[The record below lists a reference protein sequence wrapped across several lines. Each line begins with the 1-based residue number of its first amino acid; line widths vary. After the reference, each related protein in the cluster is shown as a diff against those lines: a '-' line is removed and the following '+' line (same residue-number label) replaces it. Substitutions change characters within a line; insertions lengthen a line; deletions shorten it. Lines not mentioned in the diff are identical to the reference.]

1 MSSTPLHEPE
11 AQVLN
16 GQPQPEQGQGGG
28 QGGEVV
34 PSGSVASRPPQ
45 PHSDPQASR
54 RVCFYKSGDPQFG
67 GHRMVINA
75 RTFKTFDALLDA
87 LSKKVPLPFGVRTI
101 TTPRGSHPVRGLEEL
116 QDGGSYV
123 CSDQRKVKPLNL
135 DMANRRQP
143 PWNTTTRPVSAG
155 RRAQRGSR
163 GVPGAINRPAD
174 SRVRTPKR
182 LIVFKNR
189 DPSVRR
195 TVVLQRRTAPTYDA
209 LLDHLSVVMQFPVL
223 KLYTPDGSR
232 VEGLPA
238 LILCSGVVVA
248 SGNEPFRPGNYDFLR
263 PTQPAAAQSSNSD
276 SIEPTRLQPLTENK
290 TSLSSGRRSR
300 NFSLSSERY
309 FVNQIN
315 KSVNG
320 SSYGQPVRL
329 PENTETELN
338 QRKTRGSVDL
348 ETETYQLVEDN
359 GKTSIVPQDDDIE
372 KSFRVNQDGSMTV
385 EMKVRLT
392 IKEEE
397 MIHWTT
403 TLSRSSM
410 VTNHKPGAK
419 LGSTPQSPDNNVEAK
434 DPNIGLSE
442 DETKESNHPSRNA
455 ERDVA
460 FSGTDV
466 GGTDSGGGGR
476 AGSLKA
482 HPRQKRMP
490 TPGLRQVKKKQ
501 ASVESVTTVT
511 ETGVQETSL
520 GTFSYTE
527 RMADGETT
535 GGYCVV
541 RKSSSSSRL
550 PAIPP
555 VPKPRKSGSAG
566 ASRAIRT
573 SSHSSLRSS
582 GVAEVMQIQNNGNGR
597 EITETVMHIY
607 ERRQS
612 SYDNYY
618 ANALGPGYGT
628 GGEGGGGNA
637 SEAGYGGG
645 CGGGSNPMPR
655 SKPASSDSG
664 PCSSVDLTR
673 SSSTSD
679 SLNQQRDEILSLSSE
694 PTSPSQNVTLPFQ
707 KLPDTISN
715 KLSSFPDNEAHAAS
729 ESHTG
734 SSPKT
739 VAKEEEEVEEDALE
753 ENNKKRTVKRKGKQM
768 SPTSTTSSK
777 SRQKDSVAGSVRS
790 TKNTFS
796 PASTEKK
803 SGSATGSEKVRSA
816 TESDSQVSQRSREK
830 VEKNINYIPV
840 KNGPLALNI
849 DLKDSKK
856 RGLASEKQLNMGEKV
871 GRGQRSQKVNTT
883 KSSRQKTQP
892 RKNMFYVS
900 PARQTDIGQTDIHT
914 DTGQTDRQTD
924 NKQIVRQTGRKMA
937 SQPTR
942 KTLAK
947 QRSMSNEDR
956 TKSPKQILLSESF
969 SMPVLHPPLA
979 PSGIH
984 QYVENWL
991 QNIAPESI
999 PYEEGQD
1006 TGEAEPRTKVIF
1018 QIGADSDVESEVKSG
1033 YPEDQHLPQGGDH
1046 LSVGGMSMS
1055 CLSVPVSHAEAQVDL
1070 SNPQWTRKLCSSMP
1084 SVRIDPVEQQ
1094 SRLGLLHRSSSFVPR
1109 PVEHSESSSSIH
1121 HLLIPKATLTPIL
1134 RQLCSS
1140 IQCIRQASQP
1150 PASLEKSHSM
1160 PDFSSQVASV
1170 FGTSSKALMSFL
1182 SVTTLKDTLSSA
1194 LGKGGGGGEFCG
1206 GNSNSGSEA
1215 LLVMQSL
1222 QKISTMEDEEQQ
1234 RASLASLQ
1242 SRTSDQLK
1250 DSWRDFQEMSSEMG
1264 DRESPPLSP
1273 STNQEFALDVVSE
1286 AGDENGERLDIEELM
1301 EELNMPQELR
1311 DEVSSLVEGERT
1323 VQYAMRS
1330 PMLGGS
1336 DSDMS
1341 YAVDTEVDK
1350 IESGEVEELEVFEE
1364 DVKKIPDN
1372 WPEAS
1377 QPRPSAEEEEEEGK
1391 QEGEEDEEEQKE
1403 EEEVQEETEGEGL
1416 VAREIRDVPETEAT
1430 AIHSE
1435 EVNTAAYRTQD
1446 VNTAIESGMRESKL
1460 MKSNEE
1466 VEDEE
1471 VDDEKE
1477 EGEERSGDEKRG
1489 GEDEE
1494 WEVKERAI
1502 NLCGVKDQGLDTSN
1516 ELKTDEGEEEED
1528 EEEEVRGKDCSH
1540 PVEISQELLDF
1551 VNTALKSSSLMFTY
1565 DPKGNLRIE
1574 PEGATRV
1581 VHTKQMVIFNGCV
1594 DSQYGLK
1601 RLPSPNTSDLSD
1613 YRPETSSSGGYKTQG
1628 SVDMSTES
1636 GDEDKEEA
1644 GRHSPGF
1651 RRIRQTSD
1659 KQSKAGTTSLE
1670 LWASKPS
1677 SEMKADQ
1684 LRSPESLEG
1693 KRPTE
1698 SFESCDSGAKVCG
1711 ESLSY
1716 VSGSSSVKTEPG
1728 PELVRMI
1735 DQGRWLFKE
1744 GDSPE
1749 GVGGAWQSAAD
1760 SKSLPDSSEGVL
1772 IDQGRWLL
1780 KENHLIRKSPPVPM
1794 GMYGNLDNTSVD
1806 TTLSEEAPAY
1816 DHHSSHHSSSSLHHH
1831 HHLNPLSVLS
1841 SSELEELAR
1850 PLTPKCTYYNMS
1862 HSSDSDPFLDDLSL
1876 NGNGARERSEGRD
1889 QGLQGRSK
1897 RETAVDTS
1905 RTWAR
1910 KNGSMSSFISVEF
1923 RMRDG
1928 RVHPEAGHPEA
1939 GHPEA
1944 GLGGSEAAVE
1954 QSSRTAVG
1962 MSGRSRVMQV
1972 QSSLQ
1977 SLRCGPCT
1985 LIGLYIRKSL
1995 LSVTPPIGPDRIQL
2009 LLSLSLIKVI
2019 PTSCKDSPCKPLRA
2033 ARNDY
2038 VYTHTYKSLPHFV
2051 RRKTIE
2057 MTQFDPARVAGV
2069 I

>member
-11 AQVLN
+11 AQVLQQPHN

-143 PWNTTTRPVSAG
+143 PWNTTTRPVTAG

-163 GVPGAINRPAD
+163 GVPGAFNRPAD

-209 LLDHLSVVMQFPVL
+209 LLDHLSVIMQFPVL

-329 PENTETELN
+329 PENMETELN
-338 QRKTRGSVDL
+338 QRKTQGSGDL

-460 FSGTDV
+460 FSGTDG

-566 ASRAIRT
+566 AIRT

-679 SLNQQRDEILSLSSE
+679 SLNQQRDEILSLFSE

-707 KLPDTISN
+707 KLPETISN

-753 ENNKKRTVKRKGKQM
+753 ENNKKRTVRRKGKQM

-803 SGSATGSEKVRSA
+803 SGSVTGSEKVRSA
-816 TESDSQVSQRSREK
+816 TESDSQVSQRSRKK

-856 RGLASEKQLNMGEKV
+856 RGLASEKQLNM
-871 GRGQRSQKVNTT
+871 
-883 KSSRQKTQP
+883 
-892 RKNMFYVS
+892 
-900 PARQTDIGQTDIHT
+900 
-914 DTGQTDRQTD
+914 
-924 NKQIVRQTGRKMA
+924 
-937 SQPTR
+937 
-942 KTLAK
+942 
-947 QRSMSNEDR
+947 
-956 TKSPKQILLSESF
+956 
-969 SMPVLHPPLA
+969 A
-979 PSGIH
+979 PSGVH

-999 PYEEGQD
+999 PYVPYMEEGGQDTEETEPRSKVNMEEEGQD
-1006 TGEAEPRTKVIF
+1006 TVEAEPRTKVIF

-1084 SVRIDPVEQQ
+1084 SVRYGPK
-1094 SRLGLLHRSSSFVPR
+1094 RSTVVNSNGAAGVALSA
-1109 PVEHSESSSSIH
+1109 EHSESSSSIH

-1194 LGKGGGGGEFCG
+1194 LGKGGGGEFCG

-1242 SRTSDQLK
+1242 SQTSDQLK

-1286 AGDENGERLDIEELM
+1286 AGDENGGRLDIEELM

-1350 IESGEVEELEVFEE
+1350 IES
-1364 DVKKIPDN
+1364 
-1372 WPEAS
+1372 
-1377 QPRPSAEEEEEEGK
+1377 
-1391 QEGEEDEEEQKE
+1391 
-1403 EEEVQEETEGEGL
+1403 
-1416 VAREIRDVPETEAT
+1416 
-1430 AIHSE
+1430 
-1435 EVNTAAYRTQD
+1435 
-1446 VNTAIESGMRESKL
+1446 
-1460 MKSNEE
+1460 
-1466 VEDEE
+1466 
-1471 VDDEKE
+1471 
-1477 EGEERSGDEKRG
+1477 
-1489 GEDEE
+1489 
-1494 WEVKERAI
+1494 
-1502 NLCGVKDQGLDTSN
+1502 DQGLDTSN

-1716 VSGSSSVKTEPG
+1716 VSGSGSVKTEPG

-1816 DHHSSHHSSSSLHHH
+1816 DHHSSSSLH

-1910 KNGSMSSFISVEF
+1910 KNGSMSSFTSVEF

-1954 QSSRTAVG
+1954 QSSRTAVD
-1962 MSGRSRVMQV
+1962 MSGRSRVMQR
-1972 QSSLQ
+1972 QM
-1977 SLRCGPCT
+1977 T
-1985 LIGLYIRKSL
+1985 EAANY
-1995 LSVTPPIGPDRIQL
+1995 TPL
-2009 LLSLSLIKVI
+2009 
-2019 PTSCKDSPCKPLRA
+2019 A
-2033 ARNDY
+2033 
-2038 VYTHTYKSLPHFV
+2038 VYL
-2051 RRKTIE
+2051 
-2057 MTQFDPARVAGV
+2057 
-2069 I
+2069 

>member
-1 MSSTPLHEPE
+1 MSSTPLHEQE
-11 AQVLN
+11 AQVL
-16 GQPQPEQGQGGG
+16 QQGGG

-116 QDGGSYV
+116 QNGGSYV

-143 PWNTTTRPVSAG
+143 PWNTTTRPVSGG

-163 GVPGAINRPAD
+163 AVPGDINRPAD
-174 SRVRTPKR
+174 SRIRTPKR

-209 LLDHLSVVMQFPVL
+209 LLDYLSVIMQFPVL

-248 SGNEPFRPGNYDFLR
+248 SGNEPFRPGNYDFL
-263 PTQPAAAQSSNSD
+263 TQPAAALSFNSD
-276 SIEPTRLQPLTENK
+276 SIEPTRLKPLTENK

-315 KSVNG
+315 KSVND
-320 SSYGQPVRL
+320 SSNGQPVRL
-329 PENTETELN
+329 PENMETELN
-338 QRKTRGSVDL
+338 RRKTRGSIDM

-403 TLSRSSM
+403 TLSRSSV
-410 VTNHKPGAK
+410 VTNRKLGAK
-419 LGSTPQSPDNNVEAK
+419 SVSTPQSPDNNVEAK

-460 FSGTDV
+460 FSGTDG

-527 RMADGETT
+527 CMADGETT
-535 GGYCVV
+535 EGYCVV
-541 RKSSSSSRL
+541 RQSSSSSRL

-618 ANALGPGYGT
+618 ANALGAGYGIC
-628 GGEGGGGNA
+628 GEGGGGYA
-637 SEAGYGGG
+637 GEAGYGGG
-645 CGGGSNPMPR
+645 CGGGSSSIPR

-664 PCSSVDLTR
+664 PRSSVDLTR
-673 SSSTSD
+673 PSSTSD

-694 PTSPSQNVTLPFQ
+694 PTSPSQNVTLPFKKQ
-707 KLPDTISN
+707 PEIISN
-715 KLSSFPDNEAHAAS
+715 KLSSFPDNEAYATS
-729 ESHTG
+729 ESYTG
-734 SSPKT
+734 SSPK
-739 VAKEEEEVEEDALE
+739 E
-753 ENNKKRTVKRKGKQM
+753 
-768 SPTSTTSSK
+768 
-777 SRQKDSVAGSVRS
+777 
-790 TKNTFS
+790 
-796 PASTEKK
+796 TEWP
-803 SGSATGSEKVRSA
+803 E
-816 TESDSQVSQRSREK
+816 
-830 VEKNINYIPV
+830 
-840 KNGPLALNI
+840 
-849 DLKDSKK
+849 
-856 RGLASEKQLNMGEKV
+856 
-871 GRGQRSQKVNTT
+871 
-883 KSSRQKTQP
+883 
-892 RKNMFYVS
+892 
-900 PARQTDIGQTDIHT
+900 
-914 DTGQTDRQTD
+914 
-924 NKQIVRQTGRKMA
+924 
-937 SQPTR
+937 
-942 KTLAK
+942 
-947 QRSMSNEDR
+947 
-956 TKSPKQILLSESF
+956 PK
-969 SMPVLHPPLA
+969 
-979 PSGIH
+979 
-984 QYVENWL
+984 YVENWL

-999 PYEEGQD
+999 PYVPYMEEGGQDTEETEPRTKVNMEDEGQD

-1018 QIGADSDVESEVKSG
+1018 QIGADSEVESEVKSD

-1055 CLSVPVSHAEAQVDL
+1055 CLSVPVSYAEAQVDL
-1070 SNPQWTRKLCSSMP
+1070 SNPQRTRKLCSSMP

-1094 SRLGLLHRSSSFVPR
+1094 NRLGLLHRSASFVPH
-1109 PVEHSESSSSIH
+1109 PVEHSESSSSTH
-1121 HLLIPKATLTPIL
+1121 HLLIPKATLTPIF

-1160 PDFSSQVASV
+1160 PDFSSQVSSV
-1170 FGTSSKALMSFL
+1170 FGSSSKALMSFL
-1182 SVTTLKDTLSSA
+1182 SVSTLKDTLSSA
-1194 LGKGGGGGEFCG
+1194 LGKGGGGEFCR

-1242 SRTSDQLK
+1242 SQTSDQLK
-1250 DSWRDFQEMSSEMG
+1250 DSWRDFQERSSEMG

-1273 STNQEFALDVVSE
+1273 STNQEFALDVESE
-1286 AGDENGERLDIEELM
+1286 AGDENGGRLGIEELM

-1336 DSDMS
+1336 VSDMS

-1350 IESGEVEELEVFEE
+1350 VECDEIEELEVFEE

-1372 WPEAS
+1372 WPGEEKEGEEVEM
-1377 QPRPSAEEEEEEGK
+1377 QRKELAEKEEEG
-1391 QEGEEDEEEQKE
+1391 EGEEDEEEREEVGEEVVESEDKRSESDFEEGRSVDSHPSSDNKVCSSGRMLDEVCYIEERGLEEEGVEKEEDQGSCEEQNYDEGEQVE
-1403 EEEVQEETEGEGL
+1403 EEEGV
-1416 VAREIRDVPETEAT
+1416 
-1430 AIHSE
+1430 
-1435 EVNTAAYRTQD
+1435 
-1446 VNTAIESGMRESKL
+1446 
-1460 MKSNEE
+1460 
-1466 VEDEE
+1466 
-1471 VDDEKE
+1471 EKE
-1477 EGEERSGDEKRG
+1477 EDQGSCEEQNYDEGEQVEEEEEAEVGSELSMSRKSIKSLKSDNSVKSEKSVMSEKSMKSVNSEKSMTSRQSVKSDKSEVDCKVSEHEEGD
-1489 GEDEE
+1489 
-1494 WEVKERAI
+1494 VVSNNSSSRAI
-1502 NLCGVKDQGLDTSN
+1502 YLCGVKDQGLDTSN
-1516 ELKTDEGEEEED
+1516 ELKTDEGEEDED

-1581 VHTKQMVIFNGCV
+1581 VHTKQMFLFNGCV

-1636 GDEDKEEA
+1636 GDQDKEEA

-1651 RRIRQTSD
+1651 PRIRQTSD
-1659 KQSKAGTTSLE
+1659 KQSKASTTSLE

-1677 SEMKADQ
+1677 SEMKVDQ

-1693 KRPTE
+1693 KRPTG
-1698 SFESCDSGAKVCG
+1698 SFESCHSKVCG
-1711 ESLSY
+1711 ESLSS

-1749 GVGGAWQSAAD
+1749 VGGAWQSAAD

-1816 DHHSSHHSSSSLHHH
+1816 NHLSSTSLYHH

-1850 PLTPKCTYYNMS
+1850 PPTPKCTYYNMS
-1862 HSSDSDPFLDDLSL
+1862 HSSDSDPFLDNLSL
-1876 NGNGARERSEGRD
+1876 NENGARERSEGKD

-1910 KNGSMSSFISVEF
+1910 KNGSMSSFASVEF

-1928 RVHPEAGHPEA
+1928 RVHPEGE
-1939 GHPEA
+1939 
-1944 GLGGSEAAVE
+1944 LGGSEAAVE
-1954 QSSRTAVG
+1954 PSSRTAVG
-1962 MSGRSRVMQV
+1962 MSGRSRALQV
-1972 QSSLQ
+1972 QSSLE
-1977 SLRCGPCT
+1977 SLRCGPYC
-1985 LIGLYIRKSL
+1985 
-1995 LSVTPPIGPDRIQL
+1995 PIL
-2009 LLSLSLIKVI
+2009 
-2019 PTSCKDSPCKPLRA
+2019 
-2033 ARNDY
+2033 
-2038 VYTHTYKSLPHFV
+2038 
-2051 RRKTIE
+2051 
-2057 MTQFDPARVAGV
+2057 
-2069 I
+2069 